1 LQQTVVPGKRRK
13 IPSFSPIQSPLFGLK
28 ESIFF
33 LQFNHTFLGPKG
45 CIFFSSKSNHFLGG
59 PKGGCILFSNSNHF
73 FGSQRMMHVVLQ
85 FNHFCVC
92 SISLSLSFSCSC

>member
-1 LQQTVVPGKRRK
+1 
-13 IPSFSPIQSPLFGLK
+13 LFAPK

-33 LQFNHTFLGPKG
+33 SNSITLFLLPKDASSSSSSPP
-45 CIFFSSKSNHFLGG
+45 IQSHFFWGGG

-73 FGSQRMMHVVLQ
+73 FGSQRMIHVVLQ

-92 SISLSLSFSCSC
+92 SLSLSLFLSHVLVEFQL